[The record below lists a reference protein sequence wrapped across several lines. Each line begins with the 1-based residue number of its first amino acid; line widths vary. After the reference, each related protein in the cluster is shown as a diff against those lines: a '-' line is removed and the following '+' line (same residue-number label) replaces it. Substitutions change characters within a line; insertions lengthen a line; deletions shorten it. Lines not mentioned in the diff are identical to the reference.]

1 MRRTKKQ
8 NLLINNLIYVII
20 GILVIVLVVLILGTV
35 LGSSGKNKNGKK
47 TDSNTK
53 TISEIKK
60 ELKKQTP
67 ENVTELMQQYYA
79 AMSASDITTLEQI
92 VSDISDQ
99 DKENIRRK
107 KVFIEAY
114 NNINVYSKD
123 CPAKGSY
130 LVFVEYDIKF
140 KNEDTF
146 VPGLE
151 THYVKTTKE
160 GGLYIY
166 KGDNIEKDVQDF
178 ITAERESDEVQQ
190 LLDDVNERYVDAL
203 ASSPTLLEFIEGF
216 GGDTTLIEQAKK
228 KAASGEV
235 SAKATSKPKE
245 DEETPAPT
253 EETPTETPAAD
264 TPQQTPS
271 STDVNETVLITAN
284 VNLRGGND
292 ESAQRITTMIVG
304 DQATRIETTDNGWSK
319 VQYNGMEG
327 YVKSDY
333 VTTFRLTGDTV
344 KPTTTINVRLEA
356 SETAN
361 MAGQVTSD
369 TTLTRYAA
377 CDNGW
382 SQIQFNGGVGYVK
395 TEYLTN

>member
-1 MRRTKKQ
+1 
-8 NLLINNLIYVII
+8 
-20 GILVIVLVVLILGTV
+20 
-35 LGSSGKNKNGKK
+35 
-47 TDSNTK
+47 
-53 TISEIKK
+53 
-60 ELKKQTP
+60 
-67 ENVTELMQQYYA
+67 MQQYYA
-79 AMSASDITTLEQI
+79 AMSASDITALEQI

-99 DKENIRRK
+99 DKEKIRRK

-123 CPAKGSY
+123 CPKKGCY

-166 KGDNIEKDVQDF
+166 KGDEIEEKVQDF
-178 ITAERESDEVQQ
+178 ITAERESEEVKQ
-190 LLDDVNERYVDAL
+190 LLEDVNNRYVDAL

-216 GGDTTLIEQAKK
+216 GGDTTLIEKAKK
-228 KAASGEV
+228 KAASGTV
-235 SAKATSKPKE
+235 SAKATKKP
-245 DEETPAPT
+245 EETDENSKPT
-253 EETPTETPAAD
+253 EEPTKAPDEPPAEEPK
-264 TPQQTPS
+264 TEEPQQPAPAE
-271 STDVNETVLITAN
+271 VNETVLITAN

-292 ESAQRITTMIVG
+292 ETAQRITTMIVG
-304 DQATRIETTDNGWSK
+304 DQATRVEVTDNGWSK
-319 VQYNGMEG
+319 VQYNNMEG

-333 VTTFRLTGDTV
+333 VTTFRVTGDTV

-361 MAGQVTSD
+361 MAGQVSSD
-369 TTLTRYAA
+369 TSLTRYAV

-382 SQIQFNGGVGYVK
+382 SQIQYDGGVGYVK